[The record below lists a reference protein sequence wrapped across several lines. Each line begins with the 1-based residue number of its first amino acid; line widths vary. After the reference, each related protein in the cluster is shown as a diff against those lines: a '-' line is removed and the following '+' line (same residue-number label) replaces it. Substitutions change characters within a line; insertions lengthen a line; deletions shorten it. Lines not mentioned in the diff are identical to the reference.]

1 MDVGAI
7 QQALREEHLDGWLLY
22 DFHQINPFA
31 YQILGFKEIPLVTRR
46 WFVFFPREGT
56 PVALVHTLDA
66 SLFPWKEGP
75 KVTYTSWRDLQEQI
89 RKILIGG
96 AIHEL
101 PPHIAMEY
109 SPRGALPSVSRVD
122 AGTLEMVRACGVEVV
137 SSANLLQRFV
147 ACWTEEQ
154 YHLHRQAAQQLMGIK
169 DHLLKWLRQ
178 RFLEGTSL
186 TEWDI
191 QQEILSLYKA
201 QDLVSDHPP
210 IVAVG
215 LNTADPHYFPSPKT
229 SRPLQPGELL
239 LIDLWAKKPLPQAVY
254 ADITWVA
261 FCGDQVPVE
270 VEEAF
275 ALVRSAREAAVGLIQ
290 QAFEQGNTLHGY
302 EVDDIARSV
311 FQDAGMEAYCIHRT
325 GHNLGTEV
333 HGPGVNLDNLETHD
347 ERYLLP
353 GIAVT
358 VEPGLYFP
366 GRFGVRSEINLYL
379 HETGP
384 EITTTPVQEEVV
396 LLV

>member
-1 MDVGAI
+1 MDIRAI
-7 QQALREEHLDGWLLY
+7 QQALKEDHLDGWLLY
-22 DFHQINPFA
+22 DFHKMNPFA
-31 YQILGFKEIPLVTRR
+31 LQILGFKEAPLTRR
-46 WFVFFPREGT
+46 WFVFLPKEGT

-66 SLFPWKEGP
+66 PLFPWKEGLR
-75 KVTYTSWRDLQEQI
+75 VTYTSWRDLQEQV
-89 RKILIGG
+89 RKILQGSRCV
-96 AIHEL
+96 
-101 PPHIAMEY
+101 AMEY
-109 SPRGALPSVSRVD
+109 SPRGALPTVSRVD

-137 SSANLLQRFV
+137 SSANLLQRFA

-154 YHLHRQAAQQLMGIK
+154 YHLHRQSAQQLMAIK
-169 DHLLKWLRQ
+169 DHLFEWLRQ
-178 RFLEGTSL
+178 CLLEGTSL

-191 QQEILSLYKA
+191 QQEILRLYQEQELA
-201 QDLVSDHPP
+201 SDYPP

-215 LNTADPHYFPSPKT
+215 PNTADPHYFPSPET
-229 SRPLQPGELL
+229 SRSLQPGEVL

-261 FCGDQVPVE
+261 FCGDRVPVE

-275 ALVRSAREAAVGLIQ
+275 DLVRSARDAAVGLIQ
-290 QAFEQGNTLHGY
+290 QAFEQGNTLRGY
-302 EVDDIARSV
+302 EVDDLARSV
-311 FQDAGMEAYCIHRT
+311 FQDAGMEACFVHRT

-353 GIAVT
+353 GIAIT
-358 VEPGLYFP
+358 VEPGLYLP

-396 LLV
+396 LLA